1 MTVQI
6 KKMKSLNI
14 SCPESVFRKDEKYKP
29 DLKCSVTLSKIYNK
43 KNKWFF
49 FPDKYHTMCLQFC
62 CIRTSLLQ
70 EN

>member
-1 MTVQI
+1 MPALHGLLISATSLFKKMTVQI

-43 KNKWFF
+43 KNK
-49 FPDKYHTMCLQFC
+49 
-62 CIRTSLLQ
+62 
-70 EN
+70 